1 LTQAQSAVFRINT
14 KAISGFGINS
24 DNYGNE
30 KLILYL
36 FTYLSMFAQF
46 RSQYPQG
53 RIQTEML
60 AKIDGLHAFRAIV
73 SQGDAV
79 MGTATAIDSDL
90 EIAEDR
96 AIKRA
101 LAIAG
106 ISFDHNFDSNYGGR
120 SPMLTQVSREST
132 TINSLPSANFNAIGS
147 ASLSS
152 GHSDMTHT
160 THNIQSEPALEYV
173 RDQPNSRDQYINNYT
188 DEYIPVQINDFQSSE
203 SELVS
208 PIAPKPAPP
217 QIASEPMDLSNA
229 ISNIDVEMARLGWTK
244 VQGRDYLVRTFD
256 KKSRQQ
262 LTNDELLK
270 FLAHLKSLAT
280 PAIQAPSDDFF

>member
-1 LTQAQSAVFRINT
+1 
-14 KAISGFGINS
+14 
-24 DNYGNE
+24 
-30 KLILYL
+30 
-36 FTYLSMFAQF
+36 MFAQF

-53 RIQTEML
+53 SIQTEML
-60 AKIDGLHAFRAIV
+60 PKIDGLHAFRAIV

-79 MGTATAIDSDL
+79 MGTGTAVDSDL

-106 ISFDHNFDSNYGGR
+106 ISFDHTFDSNYGGR
-120 SPMLTQVSREST
+120 SPMLAQVSRESMAV
-132 TINSLPSANFNAIGS
+132 NSLPSANLNAIGA

-152 GHSDMTHT
+152 GHRDLTHT
-160 THNIQSEPALEYV
+160 THSIESVTTLDYA
-173 RDQPNSRDQYINNYT
+173 NNYT
-188 DEYIPVQINDFQSSE
+188 DEYLPEQVSDFKPNDSDLTSLTTP
-203 SELVS
+203 ELANK
-208 PIAPKPAPP
+208 PITP
-217 QIASEPMDLSNA
+217 QIAHEPIDLSNA

-262 LTNDELLK
+262 LTNDELLQ

-280 PAIQAPSDDFF
+280 PPKTPANDDFF

>member
-1 LTQAQSAVFRINT
+1 
-14 KAISGFGINS
+14 
-24 DNYGNE
+24 
-30 KLILYL
+30 
-36 FTYLSMFAQF
+36 MFAQF

-60 AKIDGLHAFRAIV
+60 PKIDGLHAFRAII
-73 SQGDAV
+73 SQGDAI

-106 ISFDHNFDSNYGGR
+106 IAFDNTFDSNYGGR
-120 SPMLTQVSREST
+120 SPMLTQVSRESANV
-132 TINSLPSANFNAIGS
+132 NSLPSSNFNSIGS

-152 GHSDMTHT
+152 EHSAMTHT
-160 THNIQSEPALEYV
+160 THTIQSEPALEYT
-173 RDQPNSRDQYINNYT
+173 RDQYANSYT
-188 DEYIPVQINDFQSSE
+188 DEYIPEQVNDFKANDR
-203 SELVS
+203 ELTS
-208 PIAPKPAPP
+208 LATPDLANKPIMP
-217 QIASEPMDLSNA
+217 QITDEPMDLSNA
-229 ISNIDVEMARLGWTK
+229 ISSIDVEMARLGWTK

-262 LTNDELLK
+262 LTNGELLQ

-280 PAIQAPSDDFF
+280 PQRQSANDDFF

>member
-1 LTQAQSAVFRINT
+1 
-14 KAISGFGINS
+14 
-24 DNYGNE
+24 
-30 KLILYL
+30 
-36 FTYLSMFAQF
+36 MFAQF

-53 RIQTEML
+53 SIQTEML
-60 AKIDGLHAFRAIV
+60 PKIDGLHAFRAIV

-106 ISFDHNFDSNYGGR
+106 IAFDHNFDSNYSGR

-132 TINSLPSANFNAIGS
+132 TVNSLPSANFNAIGA

-152 GHSDMTHT
+152 THSNRTHT
-160 THNIQSEPALEYV
+160 THNIESEPALEYV
-173 RDQPNSRDQYINNYT
+173 PDQRDQYADRYA
-188 DEYIPVQINDFQSSE
+188 DEYIPEKINDFKPSE
-203 SELVS
+203 SDLIS
-208 PIAPKPAPP
+208 PIPPKPITP
-217 QIASEPMDLSNA
+217 QIAQEPMDLSNA

-244 VQGRDYLVRTFD
+244 AQGRDYLVRTFD

-262 LTNDELLK
+262 LTNDELLR
-270 FLAHLKSLAT
+270 FLSHLKSLAT
-280 PAIQAPSDDFF
+280 PPKPSASDDFF